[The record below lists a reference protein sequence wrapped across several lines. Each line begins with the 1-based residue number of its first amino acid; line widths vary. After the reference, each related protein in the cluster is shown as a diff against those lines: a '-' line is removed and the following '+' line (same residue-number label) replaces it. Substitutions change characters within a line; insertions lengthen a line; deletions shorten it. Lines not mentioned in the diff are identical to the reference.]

1 MIFPFLPSFHCA
13 CVCARARA
21 GTCGLLG
28 LWRIEDNLD
37 GSVLS
42 HPGDSLSRI
51 QGVKNE
57 LGARLVPLS
66 PSNPVVSAHTGP
78 CLTFYVDSVI

>member
-1 MIFPFLPSFHCA
+1 M
-13 CVCARARA
+13 RAHA

-28 LWRIEDNLD
+28 LWRTEDNID

-42 HPGDSLSRI
+42 HPGDSFSRI

-57 LGARLVPLS
+57 LGARLIPLS
-66 PSNPVVSAHTGP
+66 PSNPVVSAPTVP

>member
-1 MIFPFLPSFHCA
+1 MIFLFLPSFHCA
-13 CVCARARA
+13 CVCVRAHA

-28 LWRIEDNLD
+28 LWRTEDNID
-37 GSVLS
+37 GSALPHS
-42 HPGDSLSRI
+42 EDSFSRI

-57 LGARLVPLS
+57 LGARLHSMS
-66 PSNPVVSAHTGP
+66 PSNPVVSVPTVP